1 VFSKFWNP
9 LQASNAETYYLK
21 DRVLAYT
28 FYSFLAIVLVTVGN
42 YFFRFTHASMPL
54 IMDPWHQLWLPIL
67 SIVPY
72 VIMVHLLAP
81 VFKGR
86 AVRNQKA
93 VDALWVP
100 ISKYWNLFLTILSF
114 TMLFG
119 LLHGLILDTIEFPPT
134 SLSEVIC
141 NATNSRWNGTLSFW
155 IWLFAMSKFIELFDT
170 VILVARG
177 KPVHFL
183 HWYHHVTV
191 LLFTWVSTFSRF
203 TPGWAFCTI
212 NCFVHSMM
220 YDYYYLMSCKIR
232 LGFDKV
238 VTTVQISQM
247 VVGIIV
253 LALWSYFH
261 LTNPASCPS
270 LNAVECMMSGA
281 VMYASY
287 LFLFVTFYIGRY
299 LKKRRDSK
307 AEEVVSKAAATKV
320 ANSSFQAV
328 KPTHKD

>member
-1 VFSKFWNP
+1 MELSIKYTLETVLHLAISAISLSNFSSSLHYFHPQHNLRPRPERINIAKMSEQTVFSKFWNP

-170 VILVARG
+170 VILV
-177 KPVHFL
+177 VCI
-183 HWYHHVTV
+183 TC
-191 LLFTWVSTFSRF
+191 TQCTCIRF
-203 TPGWAFCTI
+203 
-212 NCFVHSMM
+212 
-220 YDYYYLMSCKIR
+220 
-232 LGFDKV
+232 
-238 VTTVQISQM
+238 
-247 VVGIIV
+247 
-253 LALWSYFH
+253 
-261 LTNPASCPS
+261 
-270 LNAVECMMSGA
+270 
-281 VMYASY
+281 
-287 LFLFVTFYIGRY
+287 
-299 LKKRRDSK
+299 
-307 AEEVVSKAAATKV
+307 
-320 ANSSFQAV
+320 
-328 KPTHKD
+328 